1 MHGGQE
7 LLDLVSQAF
16 TLAIVIAAPILG
28 AGVAIGLFVSVIQS
42 ITSIQE
48 QTLSFVP
55 KILAMLVVAIVL
67 MSWIAERLITFTAQ
81 MFTFV

>member
-1 MHGGQE
+1 MYGGQD

-16 TLAIVIAAPILG
+16 ILAIVIATPILG
-28 AGVAIGLFVSVIQS
+28 AGVAIGLVISVIQS

-48 QTLSFVP
+48 QTLTFVP
-55 KILAMLVVAIVL
+55 KILVMIVVAIAL

-81 MFTFV
+81 MLTFV

>member
-1 MHGGQE
+1 MQGGQD

-28 AGVAIGLFVSVIQS
+28 AGVAIGLVISVIQS

-48 QTLSFVP
+48 QTLTFVP
-55 KILAMLVVAIVL
+55 KILAMLIVAIAL

-81 MFTFV
+81 MLTFV